1 MFNRADLEIEA
12 YNKRTVNLL
21 SNLDVSRTTGDTR
34 SYRNSGG
41 EIINRGGVEATLNV
55 ELLRNKDT
63 DWWVEL
69 NAAHNR
75 NKLVELYNGLEKV
88 MGNYIWREGHDL
100 NTFYIIRWAGV
111 DPPRDGSPPLWYD
124 SEGNLTRI
132 YNDRNRVPWKSS
144 SPILTG
150 GGLTSKFTYK
160 DFSVRALFSYVM
172 GGYGFS
178 TFGRN
183 VMSDGLNIMSENQS
197 VNQLDR
203 WQKPGDVALSP
214 KPIWGGTSTK
224 SVMSST
230 RHIYKTTNVKFKILR

>member
-1 MFNRADLEIEA
+1 MEIFIT
-12 YNKRTVNLL
+12 Y
-21 SNLDVSRTTGDTR
+21 SD
-34 SYRNSGG
+34 
-41 EIINRGGVEATLNV
+41 RG
-55 ELLRNKDT
+55 T
-63 DWWVEL
+63 DFKI
-69 NAAHNR
+69 HIQ
-75 NKLVELYNGLEKV
+75 G
-88 MGNYIWREGHDL
+88 
-100 NTFYIIRWAGV
+100 
-111 DPPRDGSPPLWYD
+111 
-124 SEGNLTRI
+124 
-132 YNDRNRVPWKSS
+132 
-144 SPILTG
+144 
-150 GGLTSKFTYK
+150 
-160 DFSVRALFSYVM
+160 FSVRALFSYVM